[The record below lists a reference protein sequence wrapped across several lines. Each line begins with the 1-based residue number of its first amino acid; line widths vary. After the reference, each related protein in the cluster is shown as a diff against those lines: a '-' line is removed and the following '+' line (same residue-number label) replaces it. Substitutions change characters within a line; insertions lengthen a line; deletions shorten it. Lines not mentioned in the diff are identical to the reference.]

1 MTSHV
6 IESDVPLTQLEQA
19 AEGSGSGDYRVHEI
33 NPSLGSELRALVI
46 DTAKRFDIPW
56 HLLERGAPNREAAA
70 GRNSRRRFRRVS
82 AGRGWYVIESSGRQ
96 MIAALVDAKGSCSC
110 RLFDATTGHFL
121 RKLPNQRG
129 SFRVAFAHVIKEGR
143 EFRPASQPDLVGTEE
158 LGLPA
163 ELLDAARSTT
173 D

>member
-1 MTSHV
+1 MISHV

-110 RLFDATTGHFL
+110 RLFDVSTGHFL

-143 EFRPASQPDLVGTEE
+143 EFRPASPAGFGRNRKI
-158 LGLPA
+158 GL
-163 ELLDAARSTT
+163 ARRVIGRSQV
-173 D
+173 DN